1 MGFPHFLIFGL
12 RFSVNRK
19 IVLLR
24 PTIIIMAAT
33 EISSSGEITSSFEN
47 ISDVFTAYTEIP
59 SGGFNRLYKAKRY
72 GKWFVLK
79 GLKPEHQHKEVYINL
94 LTKEFELG
102 VKMDHPHIVHTMS
115 LERDPIAGPC
125 IVMEYVDGITLR
137 EFLRQRPTRQTRT
150 KIVKEI
156 LSAMS
161 YWHSLQV
168 IHRDLKP
175 DNILVTRNG
184 HNVKIIDF
192 GLADSD
198 WHGILKQPAGSDKY
212 SAPEQKAGNVP
223 LDSRADIYA
232 FGIIL
237 RQIFPHGYGRI
248 VRKCTRK
255 DRERRFRNADE
266 ILSWMDRHK
275 RTIPTLV
282 VLAALAVI
290 GAAAWMFW
298 TKTQEHPA
306 EEQPIETNE
315 TQTVSEPYG
324 DVVEKEEIPY
334 QAPSQELSSQVETPA
349 KTPNT
354 VVEKTDGEQIPAEVQ
369 KSVEQAVDTLFRR
382 FWDWNKSAEARGLSA
397 VEKLSEYVQ
406 SDFFK
411 NNYEIRERHREAVLN
426 DVVHRYPQCE
436 RQREALVIFY
446 NTLFANKMIAVNN
459 VVVGWQRA
467 AE

>member
-1 MGFPHFLIFGL
+1 MA
-12 RFSVNRK
+12 VND
-19 IVLLR
+19 
-24 PTIIIMAAT
+24 P
-33 EISSSGEITSSFEN
+33 SSSGEITSSFEN
-47 ISDVFTAYTEIP
+47 ISDVFTAYAEIP
-59 SGGFNRLYKAKRY
+59 SDGFNRLYKAKRY

-79 GLKPEHQHKEVYINL
+79 GLKPDFQQKAVYNEL

-102 VKMDHPHIVHTMS
+102 VQMDHPNIAHTFS
-115 LERDPIAGPC
+115 FETDPVAGPC
-125 IVMEYVDGITLR
+125 IVMEYVDGCTLK
-137 EFLRQRPTRQTRT
+137 EFLAQKPSAAVRR
-150 KIVKEI
+150 KITKEI

-161 YWHSLQV
+161 YFHGKQIV
-168 IHRDLKP
+168 HRDLKP
-175 DNILVTRNG
+175 DNILITHNG

-232 FGIIL
+232 FGVVL
-237 RQIFPHGYGRI
+237 RQIFTHGYGGV
-248 VRKCTRK
+248 VRKCTQP
-255 DRERRFRNADE
+255 DREKRFRNADE

-282 VLAALAVI
+282 ILAALAVI

-315 TQTVSEPYG
+315 TQTLSEPS
-324 DVVEKEEIPY
+324 VEFEKKEEIPY
-334 QAPSQELSSQVETPA
+334 QAPSQEQSNQVETPA

-369 KSVEQAVDTLFRR
+369 KSVEQAVDTLFRQ
-382 FWDWNKSAEARGLSA
+382 FWSWKKSAETRGLSA
-397 VEKLSEYVQ
+397 IEKLSEYVQ

-411 NNYEIRERHREAVLN
+411 NNYEIRERHRAAVLN

-436 RQREALVIFY
+436 GQREALVIFY
-446 NTLFANKMIAVNN
+446 NTLFANKMMVVNN
-459 VVVGWQRA
+459 VVYEWQEA
-467 AE
+467 AR

>member
-1 MGFPHFLIFGL
+1 M
-12 RFSVNRK
+12 
-19 IVLLR
+19 
-24 PTIIIMAAT
+24 
-33 EISSSGEITSSFEN
+33 
-47 ISDVFTAYTEIP
+47 
-59 SGGFNRLYKAKRY
+59 
-72 GKWFVLK
+72 LK
-79 GLKPEHQHKEVYINL
+79 GLKPDFQQKAVYNEL

-102 VKMDHPHIVHTMS
+102 VQMDHPNIAHTFS
-115 LERDPIAGPC
+115 FETDPVAGPC
-125 IVMEYVDGITLR
+125 IVMEYVDGCTLK
-137 EFLRQRPTRQTRT
+137 EFLAQKPSAAVRR
-150 KIVKEI
+150 KIAKEV

-161 YWHSLQV
+161 YFHGKQIV
-168 IHRDLKP
+168 HRDLKP
-175 DNILVTRNG
+175 DNILITHNG

-232 FGIIL
+232 FGVVL
-237 RQIFPHGYGRI
+237 RQIFTHGYGGV
-248 VRKCTRK
+248 VRKCTQP
-255 DRERRFRNADE
+255 DREKRFRNADE

-282 VLAALAVI
+282 ILAALAVI

-315 TQTVSEPYG
+315 TQTLSEPS
-324 DVVEKEEIPY
+324 VEFEKKEEIPY
-334 QAPSQELSSQVETPA
+334 QAPSQEQSNQVETPA

-354 VVEKTDGEQIPAEVQ
+354 VVEKTDGKQIPAEVQ
-369 KSVEQAVDTLFRR
+369 KSVEQAVDTLFRQ
-382 FWDWNKSAEARGLSA
+382 FWSWKKSAETRGLSA

-411 NNYEIRERHREAVLN
+411 NNYEIRERHRAAVLN

-459 VVVGWQRA
+459 VVVGWQEA
-467 AE
+467 AR

>member
-1 MGFPHFLIFGL
+1 MA
-12 RFSVNRK
+12 VND
-19 IVLLR
+19 
-24 PTIIIMAAT
+24 P
-33 EISSSGEITSSFEN
+33 SSSGEITSSFEN
-47 ISDVFTAYTEIP
+47 ISDVFTAYAEIP
-59 SGGFNRLYKAKRY
+59 SDGFNRLYKAKRY

-79 GLKPEHQHKEVYINL
+79 GLKPDFQQKAVYNEL

-102 VKMDHPHIVHTMS
+102 VQMDHPNIAHTFS
-115 LERDPIAGPC
+115 FETDPVAGPC
-125 IVMEYVDGITLR
+125 IVMEYVDGCTLK
-137 EFLRQRPTRQTRT
+137 EFLAQKPSAAVRR
-150 KIVKEI
+150 KITKEI

-161 YWHSLQV
+161 YFHGKQI

-175 DNILVTRNG
+175 DNILITHNG

-232 FGIIL
+232 FGVVL
-237 RQIFPHGYGRI
+237 RQIFTHGYGGV
-248 VRKCTRK
+248 VRKCTQP
-255 DRERRFRNADE
+255 DREKRFRNADE

-282 VLAALAVI
+282 ILAALAVI

-315 TQTVSEPYG
+315 TQTLSEPS
-324 DVVEKEEIPY
+324 VEFEKKEEIPY
-334 QAPSQELSSQVETPA
+334 QAPSQEQSNQVETPA

-369 KSVEQAVDTLFRR
+369 KSVEQAVDTLFRQ
-382 FWDWNKSAEARGLSA
+382 FWSWKKSAETRGLSA

-411 NNYEIRERHREAVLN
+411 NNYEIRERHRAAVLN